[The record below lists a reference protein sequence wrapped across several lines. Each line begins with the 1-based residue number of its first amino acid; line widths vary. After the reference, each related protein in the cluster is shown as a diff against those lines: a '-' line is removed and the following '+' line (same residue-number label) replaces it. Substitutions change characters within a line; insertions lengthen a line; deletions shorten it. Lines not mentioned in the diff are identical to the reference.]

1 MKVADMGPAVIN
13 ILQLMKR
20 DQGAFCAS
28 GARGKQEVE
37 RAGTIAQ
44 VSMSTEGYELQ
55 QVAALAEQSNELQA
69 EKVKRLKA
77 QIEQGTYHVE
87 AAEVAKAVAQ
97 SAIARLLDKSHSPPR
112 RADCRARRGGAS
124 RGGTPL
130 QPGRSQ
136 ARYFRVR
143 PSTLLK
149 P

>member
-28 GARGKQEVE
+28 GTRGKQEVE

-87 AAEVAKAVAQ
+87 AAEVAKAVAR
-97 SAIARLLDKSHSPPR
+97 SATARLLDKGHSPPH

-124 RGGTPL
+124 RGGTR
-130 QPGRSQ
+130 RSPS
-136 ARYFRVR
+136 ARRAR
-143 PSTLLK
+143 ARAPAGSG
-149 P
+149 